1 MSRFLR
7 RWAFAL
13 VLLGIIIGYLAVKSM
28 TGDPSGM
35 VWVGVLL
42 PAVFIVSPLFFPSR
56 RARRDH
62 GLEQPDRVAIYFRPG
77 DVFSIRL
84 RLALGNVAKRALW
97 IDAVA
102 DPAAEAWVREVNR
115 GDLLTPTVV
124 IGDEIKRNPNPH
136 WVGRHLVEDDEQ
148 DAAEKAAPDDSD

>member
-1 MSRFLR
+1 MARFVR
-7 RWAFAL
+7 RWAFAG
-13 VLLGIIIGYLAVKSM
+13 VLLVIIVGYLAVKSM

-56 RARRDH
+56 RARRDDAVEH
-62 GLEQPDRVAIYFRPG
+62 PDKVAIYFRPG

-84 RLALGNVAKRALW
+84 RLALGNVAKLALW

-102 DPAAEAWVREVNR
+102 DPAAETWVREVNR

-124 IGDEIKRNPNPH
+124 IGDEIKRNPDPY
-136 WVGRHLVEDDEQ
+136 WVGRHLVSP
-148 DAAEKAAPDDSD
+148 DA